1 MAVVEETARATAYG
15 IQETAEAVVAA
26 DGPVGEA
33 AASNAAVAGVVA
45 VAVAAEL
52 GEGEVGVEDV
62 G

>member
-1 MAVVEETARATAYG
+1 MVEETARATAYG
-15 IQETAEAVVAA
+15 IQKTAEVVVAV

-45 VAVAAEL
+45 VAVAAKP
-52 GEGEVGVEDV
+52 GEGEAGVEDV